1 MWPIKVI
8 FIPSHEQWQLL
19 PAEMTLMRWKGFC
32 FWRFWD
38 TNRRV
43 AEIESDGIDC
53 QFNGERTLVR
63 SRVESLWSLYCS
75 GMEQRRRGW
84 PTDAKHRSKSR
95 WMAKFIDSVCTR
107 GAIAREPLN
116 PLRYRSTEELAGR
129 TIIVEL
135 YNCIQFRCYLGVGCW
150 IYYVIHDVHGPY
162 SCWMTTT
169 TTKMDRRR
177 GVQSVL

>member
-1 MWPIKVI
+1 MTTIASRNDVDAMKRILFLAVLGHKMSSQKLKATELIANSMAREHW
-8 FIPSHEQWQLL
+8 SDHE
-19 PAEMTLMRWKGFC
+19 
-32 FWRFWD
+32 
-38 TNRRV
+38 
-43 AEIESDGIDC
+43 SS
-53 QFNGERTLVR
+53 R
-63 SRVESLWSLYCS
+63 SGVCTQS

-95 WMAKFIDSVCTR
+95 WMAKFIDSVCLR

-116 PLRYRSTEELAGR
+116 PSRYRSTEELVDR

-135 YNCIQFRCYLGVGCW
+135 YNCIQFRCYLGGGCW